1 MPKIVDKPQKRSEIA
16 RTAMALFARQGFEN
30 TPIRQITAHAGIG
43 KGTFYDYFADKADI
57 LNEIVQ
63 LIFVDWTNFM
73 VAKIGREKDPLQQLF
88 SLIKEG
94 SALGD
99 AFKQMIIYVD
109 IWRLSVS
116 GKGTDAFVNRFR
128 SFLLGSKEAVAGII
142 VRAKTSGKIAKK
154 IDSKALA
161 GALIALIDGIC
172 IHHMILAKDFDADEV
187 IETFFHALL
196 NGIKP

>member
-1 MPKIVDKPQKRSEIA
+1 
-16 RTAMALFARQGFEN
+16 
-30 TPIRQITAHAGIG
+30 
-43 KGTFYDYFADKADI
+43 
-57 LNEIVQ
+57 
-63 LIFVDWTNFM
+63 M

-99 AFKQMIIYVD
+99 AFKQMMIIYVD

-128 SFLLGSKEAVAGII
+128 SFLLGSKKAVAGII
-142 VRAKTSGKIAKK
+142 ERAKTSGKIAKK

-172 IHHMILAKDFDADEV
+172 IHHMILEKDFDADEV
-187 IETFFHALL
+187 IETFFMHF
-196 NGIKP
+196 